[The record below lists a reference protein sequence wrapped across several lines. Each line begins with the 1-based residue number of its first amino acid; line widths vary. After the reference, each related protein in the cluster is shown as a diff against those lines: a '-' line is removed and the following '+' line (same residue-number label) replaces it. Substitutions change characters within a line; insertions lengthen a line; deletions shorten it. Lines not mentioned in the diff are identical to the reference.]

1 MVKPPYVI
9 FFVPRRR
16 PADCYI
22 FHSNLPGCQAIFL
35 NFPLPAF
42 EIADHSRRAVYTEFQ
57 QSERPLSP
65 ADIRLHNE
73 YHITLLQVVLDKK
86 KNTYS
91 DIKPEQ
97 KLHSQPA
104 WEADGELNF

>member
-1 MVKPPYVI
+1 MKPPCVI

-16 PADCYI
+16 LADCYI
-22 FHSNLPGCQAIFL
+22 FHSIYQAARPFFLISHYLLSKLPIIVGVLC
-35 NFPLPAF
+35 
-42 EIADHSRRAVYTEFQ
+42 YTEFQ

-73 YHITLLQVVLDKK
+73 YHITLLRVVLDKK
-86 KNTYS
+86 KNTCS